1 MKTLISIL
9 FYQKLTKSS
18 TKKFKRN
25 FKKKNAPSIS
35 ILQNLGLIIYE
46 IVKFIF
52 NTLAPKKSICQETV
66 SLNVIN
72 LNKYKLKKS
81 QKKENVQNVKASKI

>member
-1 MKTLISIL
+1 MRALISLL
-9 FYQKLTKSS
+9 FYQKLTGGS
-18 TKKFKRN
+18 TKKFKKG
-25 FKKKNAPSIS
+25 FKKRNAGSIS

-52 NTLAPKKSICQETV
+52 NTIAPKKSICQETV
-66 SLNVIN
+66 ALNVID
-72 LNKYKLKKS
+72 LNKYKFKRS